1 MSISPRARAT
11 ASALIGLL
19 ALPGIPG
26 IRAQTVTTL
35 DLETAYRQAASSSPA
50 IARAQAQLDA
60 DRAGRPLAKSA
71 LLPHVNA
78 TASGGMNTEKVTGFG
93 AQTISTGYHSD
104 LFTASLSQ
112 SIFNGQSLSAVKEAD
127 SRVRQSEAALASA
140 QQAVALAV
148 TQAYLGVLQ
157 AQANR
162 RVAQQQ
168 SDLLETLDR
177 RTRAMLKVG
186 SGDII
191 SVEEVQAQL
200 DAARADLV
208 TAGNAV
214 ETAKAQLQ
222 RLTHAPVGTLRDI
235 TSLEPIGPQ
244 PDALGPWLEMALK
257 NQPLLQ
263 QARAAQDVAED
274 QAKYA
279 RRARWPTLTLSGSGQ
294 HAAGTLVAPVTI
306 NQVGASLNLSIPI
319 YEGGSIRAAAR
330 QAGALSRARS
340 ADLEDAQDQL
350 KLATETAFRDL
361 ENSVA
366 VFRAAQQAVASAK
379 VSLDATRE
387 GHEIGT
393 RSIIDL
399 LTANTSYATAQRNYY
414 FALYAQLLDRTQLK
428 AAVGVLTP
436 LDIDALNALL
446 NSGGGNTP

>member
-1 MSISPRARAT
+1 
-11 ASALIGLL
+11 
-19 ALPGIPG
+19 
-26 IRAQTVTTL
+26 
-35 DLETAYRQAASSSPA
+35 
-50 IARAQAQLDA
+50 
-60 DRAGRPLAKSA
+60 
-71 LLPHVNA
+71 
-78 TASGGMNTEKVTGFG
+78 
-93 AQTISTGYHSD
+93 
-104 LFTASLSQ
+104 
-112 SIFNGQSLSAVKEAD
+112 
-127 SRVRQSEAALASA
+127 
-140 QQAVALAV
+140 
-148 TQAYLGVLQ
+148 
-157 AQANR
+157 
-162 RVAQQQ
+162 
-168 SDLLETLDR
+168 
-177 RTRAMLKVG
+177 MLKVG

-379 VSLDATRE
+379 VSLDATRK